1 MPSKICTYQ
10 VLSARVDD
18 KQAGCNIRQSRPEKL
33 PRHEYLD
40 ATPSRQDVQQ
50 EAHGSGGEA
59 RERGARED
67 DMEEETAKKS
77 RGRREDAYDLMATSR
92 TVVRWSDDKFV

>member
-1 MPSKICTYQ
+1 MTRIQLKKDLADFNIDEKFLVPSKICTYQ
-10 VLSARVDD
+10 LLSARVDD
-18 KQAGCNIRQSRPEKL
+18 KQAGGNRRQSRPEKL

-59 RERGARED
+59 RE
-67 DMEEETAKKS
+67 
-77 RGRREDAYDLMATSR
+77 
-92 TVVRWSDDKFV
+92 